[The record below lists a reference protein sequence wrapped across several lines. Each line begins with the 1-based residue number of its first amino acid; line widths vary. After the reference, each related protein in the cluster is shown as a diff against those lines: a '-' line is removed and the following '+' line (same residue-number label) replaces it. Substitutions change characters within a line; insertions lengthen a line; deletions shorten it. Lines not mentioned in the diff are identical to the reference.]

1 VTTCSA
7 PDDAAAEE
15 PSVALL
21 RAAVD
26 ALVLQRADGSTVAEL
41 TERIAGVTPQLHRL
55 DGWSARP
62 RAS

>member
-7 PDDAAAEE
+7 PDDAAAEQ

-26 ALVLQRADGSTVAEL
+26 ALVRSGPTGRRWPS
-41 TERIAGVTPQLHRL
+41 
-55 DGWSARP
+55 
-62 RAS
+62 